1 MPLTAPE
8 AQAAYDRLTARFDIV
23 ADALKPDDDG
33 KVRLTKAEIKEI
45 THGLLGDVIAFLVDV
60 VD

>member
-8 AQAAYDRLTARFDIV
+8 AQVAYDKLTHRLGLV
-23 ADALKPDDDG
+23 ADALKPDEDG
-33 KVRLTKAEIKEI
+33 KVRLTKAEASGLAS
-45 THGLLGDVIAFLVDV
+45 GLLGELITFLVDV